1 MIGRLV
7 LENLKHRPLRSLLSI
22 LLIGVP
28 VTLILSL
35 VGLTHG
41 MTEDTQNRQRGV
53 GADIVVR
60 GSTATSAISFSP
72 AAVPEALVGVIEKQ
86 PHVRMALGVNLHNI
100 QLPLV
105 ITGVDM
111 AKFKEMN
118 GGFNYL
124 SGHELQ
130 ADDDIL
136 LDRYVAE
143 QKKAKVG
150 SSVDFLNRTWHVAG
164 IIDTGK
170 LARIVVK
177 IGVLQDLDAV
187 SHPPKVTQIYVKVD
201 DQKNIPLVVKE
212 LKTLLPS
219 YSVDTM
225 KDLLAAFEPS
235 RTPGVKEFTMVVV
248 AIGVVI
254 GFFVV
259 CLSMYTAVLQR
270 TREIGILKSLGAGK
284 LFILQI
290 ILLEALVMGI
300 GGTIV
305 GVFLSFGAYGLIRA
319 LVPTLAIIIV
329 PSWWP
334 IAGGITLVGAALG
347 SLYPG
352 WNAASHDPIEA
363 LSYE

>member
-1 MIGRLV
+1 VIGKLV

-41 MTEDTQNRQRGV
+41 MSEDSQKRQRGI
-53 GADIVVR
+53 GADILVK
-60 GSTATSAISFSP
+60 GSTASQAVSFSP
-72 AAVPEALVGVIEKQ
+72 ANVPEALVQAIGKR
-86 PHVRMALGVNLHNI
+86 PHVAMALGVINQNI
-100 QLPLV
+100 ELPLV
-105 ITGVDM
+105 VTGVDLAQWKKM
-111 AKFKEMN
+111 T
-118 GGFNYL
+118 GGFHYL
-124 SGHELQ
+124 EGHELQ

-143 QKKAKVG
+143 QRKATIGSKVKI
-150 SSVDFLNRTWHVAG
+150 LNKDWNVAG
-164 IIDTGK
+164 IIDTGM

-177 IGVLQDLDAV
+177 LSVLQELIAA
-187 SHPPKVTQIYVKVD
+187 HNKVTQIYVKAD
-201 DQKNIPLVVKE
+201 DPKNIPSIVKD
-212 LKTLLPS
+212 LQTFLPS
-219 YSVDTM
+219 YSVQTM
-225 KDLLAAFEPS
+225 NEVLAAFRPENI
-235 RTPGVKEFTMVVV
+235 PGVSQFTGVVV
-248 AIGVVI
+248 AIGIVI

-284 LFILQI
+284 SFILGI
-290 ILLEALVMGI
+290 VLTEALVMGLA
-300 GGTIV
+300 GTIV
-305 GVFLSFGAYGLIRA
+305 GIVLSFGSYALIRA
-319 LVPTLAIIIV
+319 FVPTMTV
-329 PSWWP
+329 VVVFTWWP
-334 IAGGITLVGAALG
+334 IALGITLLGAGLG

>member
-1 MIGRLV
+1 VIGKLV

-41 MTEDTQNRQRGV
+41 MSEDSQRRQRGI
-53 GADIVVR
+53 GADIVVK
-60 GSTATSAISFSP
+60 GSTAAQSISFSP
-72 AAVPEALVGVIEKQ
+72 AAVPEALVQVLEKRA
-86 PHVRMALGVNLHNI
+86 HVAMALGVINQSI
-100 QLPLV
+100 DLPLV
-105 ITGVDM
+105 VTGVDM
-111 AKFKEMN
+111 AKWKQMT
-118 GGFNYL
+118 GGFHYL
-124 SGHELQ
+124 EGHEIQ

-143 QKKAKVG
+143 QRKATVGGTVKV
-150 SSVDFLNRTWHVAG
+150 LNKDWKVAG
-164 IIDTGK
+164 IIDTGM

-177 IGVLQDLDAV
+177 LTVLQELISA
-187 SHPPKVTQIYVKVD
+187 HNKITQIYVKAD
-201 DQKNIPLVVKE
+201 DPKNIPLIVKD
-212 LKTLLPS
+212 LRTFLPS
-219 YSVDTM
+219 YSIQTM
-225 KDLLAAFEPS
+225 NEVLAAFRPENI
-235 RTPGVKEFTMVVV
+235 PGVSQFTVVVV

-284 LFILQI
+284 TFILGI
-290 ILLEALVMGI
+290 VLTEALVMGAA
-300 GGTIV
+300 GTAV
-305 GVFLSFGAYGLIRA
+305 GILLSFASYALIRA
-319 LVPTLAIIIV
+319 LVPTMTIV
-329 PSWWP
+329 IVFTWWP
-334 IAGGITLVGAALG
+334 IALGITLFGAALG